1 MQQACAT
8 FERQIGEAHEALMM
22 AWQRFVQL
30 EQECEAYGERLHVK
44 AAEAYH
50 KHAHYVVRMR
60 LGSVRS
66 DVWRSVGGGVA
77 EVVAMSVGM
86 EEGGG
91 EEEEE
96 ENHTLPHASAT
107 RSCASTPL
115 TTARSEQCFSTR
127 FRSVSGATRISDAV
141 ARF

>member
-30 EQECEAYGERLHVK
+30 EQECEAYGERLHVE
-44 AAEAYH
+44 AAETYH
-50 KHAHYVVRMR
+50 VVRMR
-60 LGSVRS
+60 LGGVRS

-86 EEGGG
+86 EEGGA

-107 RSCASTPL
+107 RSCASRPL